1 MLIFLFGE
9 CFSPLIILDKMIKK
23 KKPNCW
29 RILYQEE
36 GRWADGV
43 SIHTKLFLGARYFGP
58 SAALAGDGQEQAA
71 VMG

>member
-23 KKPNCW
+23 KKQIGGEYCT
-29 RILYQEE
+29 RRKGGGLV
-36 GRWADGV
+36 GV